1 VKRRAHI
8 AVWIASGIFV
18 AVLYTHGYAF
28 VVAPPGPGHH
38 VDLIGIDGPINP
50 AAADFI
56 DDALKRAGTDGA
68 DALVIELDT
77 PGGLLTSAQQI
88 VKSLL
93 NSAVPVI
100 VYVAPAGS
108 SAASAGTFVTE
119 AANLAAM
126 APGTTIGAAH
136 PVEMTGGNVEGAL
149 GTKIENYT
157 ASFARTIAQHRGRN
171 EQWMEDAVRKSSS
184 IDQRQALKLHVIDIV
199 ASDLNDLLA
208 QASNREVTVAGGRKV
223 KLQVA
228 GAEVRT
234 YEMRFGERVLNRLAD
249 PNLMYLLLIAGLLG
263 IYLEFAHP
271 GVYLPGVA
279 GAICI
284 LLALASFQVIPINL
298 TGLLLILLGVGL
310 LTAEAF
316 VTSYGVL
323 GMGGV
328 IAFLLGSLF
337 LVDRSETDL
346 RISFSIIVG
355 AAFALAAII
364 LGIGFFVIREGRQ
377 RAKTGSE
384 GLIGELAEVREQI
397 EPGAPGRVFVHGEIW
412 RAVSDQPI
420 GPGNHVRVTGVRGLE
435 VTVRPIST
443 LGD

>member
-1 VKRRAHI
+1 MA
-8 AVWIASGIFV
+8 A
-18 AVLYTHGYAF
+18 AVLCTRGYAF
-28 VVAPPGPGHH
+28 VVAPGPGHH
-38 VDLIGIDGPINP
+38 VDLIAIDGPINP

-56 DDALKRAGTDGA
+56 DDSIKRASTDGA

-77 PGGLLTSAQQI
+77 PGGLLTSSQQI

-93 NSAVPVI
+93 NAAVPVI

-108 SAASAGTFVTE
+108 SAASAGTFITE
-119 AANLAAM
+119 AANIAAM

-157 ASFARTIAQHRGRN
+157 ASFARTIAQQRGRN

-199 ASDLNDLLA
+199 ASDLSDLLA

-234 YEMRFGERVLNRLAD
+234 FEMRFGERVLNRLAD

-263 IYLEFAHP
+263 IYFEFAHP

-279 GAICI
+279 GAICL

-310 LTAEAF
+310 LTTEAF

-337 LVDRSETDL
+337 LVDASETDL
-346 RISFSIIVG
+346 RISLSIIVG
-355 AAFALAAII
+355 E
-364 LGIGFFVIREGRQ
+364 IG
-377 RAKTGSE
+377 
-384 GLIGELAEVREQI
+384 
-397 EPGAPGRVFVHGEIW
+397 
-412 RAVSDQPI
+412 
-420 GPGNHVRVTGVRGLE
+420 
-435 VTVRPIST
+435 
-443 LGD
+443 

>member
-8 AVWIASGIFV
+8 AVWIASGIV
-18 AVLYTHGYAF
+18 MAVLSTHGYAF
-28 VVAPPGPGHH
+28 VVAPETAAPEHH

-119 AANLAAM
+119 AANIAAM

-157 ASFARTIAQHRGRN
+157 ASFARTIAQQRGRN

-199 ASDLNDLLA
+199 ASDLKDLLA

-263 IYLEFAHP
+263 IYFEFAHP
-271 GVYLPGVA
+271 GVYLPGVT

-355 AAFALAAII
+355 AAFALAGII

-377 RAKTGSE
+377 RAKTGIE

-397 EPGAPGRVFVHGEIW
+397 GPGAPGRVFVHGEIW

-420 GPGNHVRVTGVRGLE
+420 APGNHVRVTGVRGLE
-435 VTVRPIST
+435 VTVRPI
-443 LGD
+443 

>member
-8 AVWIASGIFV
+8 AVWIASGFVV
-18 AVLYTHGYAF
+18 AVLSTHGYAF

-38 VDLIGIDGPINP
+38 IDLIGIDGPINP

-56 DDALKRAGTDGA
+56 DDALKRAVTDGA

-93 NSAVPVI
+93 NAAVPVI

-157 ASFARTIAQHRGRN
+157 ASFARTIAQQRGRN

-199 ASDLNDLLA
+199 ALDLKDLLA
-208 QASNREVTVAGGRKV
+208 QASNHEVTVAGGRKV

-263 IYLEFAHP
+263 IYFEFAHP
-271 GVYLPGVA
+271 GVYLPGVT

-346 RISFSIIVG
+346 RISFSIIAG
-355 AAFALAAII
+355 ASFALAAII

-397 EPGAPGRVFVHGEIW
+397 GPGAPGRVFVHGEIW

-420 GPGNHVRVTGVRGLE
+420 APGNHVRVTGVRGLE
-435 VTVRPIST
+435 VTVRPI
-443 LGD
+443 

>member
-1 VKRRAHI
+1 M
-8 AVWIASGIFV
+8 
-18 AVLYTHGYAF
+18 AVLSTHGYAF
-28 VVAPPGPGHH
+28 VVAPETAAPEHH

-119 AANLAAM
+119 AANIAAM

-157 ASFARTIAQHRGRN
+157 ASFARTIAQQRGRN

-199 ASDLNDLLA
+199 ASDLKDLLA

-263 IYLEFAHP
+263 IYFEFAHP
-271 GVYLPGVA
+271 GVYLPGVT

-355 AAFALAAII
+355 AAFALAGII

-377 RAKTGSE
+377 RAKTGIE

-397 EPGAPGRVFVHGEIW
+397 GPGAPGRVFVHGEIW

-420 GPGNHVRVTGVRGLE
+420 APGNHVRVTGVRGLE
-435 VTVRPIST
+435 VTVRPI
-443 LGD
+443 

>member
-8 AVWIASGIFV
+8 AVWIASGIV
-18 AVLYTHGYAF
+18 AAVLSTHGYAF
-28 VVAPPGPGHH
+28 VVAPRTSGLGHH

-50 AAADFI
+50 ASADFI

-68 DALVIELDT
+68 DALVIDLDT

-157 ASFARTIAQHRGRN
+157 ASFARTIAQQRGRN

-199 ASDLNDLLA
+199 ALDLKDLLA

-263 IYLEFAHP
+263 IYFEFAHP
-271 GVYLPGVA
+271 GVYLPGVT

-328 IAFLLGSLF
+328 IAFLLGSLL

-355 AAFALAAII
+355 AAAALAAII

-397 EPGAPGRVFVHGEIW
+397 GPGAPGRVFVHGEVW

-435 VTVRPIST
+435 VTVRPV
-443 LGD
+443 